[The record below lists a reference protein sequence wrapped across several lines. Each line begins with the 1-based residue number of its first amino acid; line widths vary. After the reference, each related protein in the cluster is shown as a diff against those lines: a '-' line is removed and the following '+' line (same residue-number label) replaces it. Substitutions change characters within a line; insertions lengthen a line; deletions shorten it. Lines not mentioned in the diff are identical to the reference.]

1 MLSLSGSAVLL
12 LTLASAQSKTLT
24 IVSILSKPYLEYVDG
39 TTYKGFIP
47 DLLDVIALEEPFSY
61 KIVLSP
67 DGKWGSPR
75 DGKWDGMVGMVA
87 NKEADLV
94 AADLTTTQRR
104 MEVLDF
110 SLPFL
115 TSFVTILMRSPGT
128 SWKLHSGDHGPIAT
142 PALVANPTTVEQV
155 LNLTDTRFGCVH
167 GSSTHSMLQNVKDP
181 VHQAIYANIFP
192 DNVDE
197 SLPNYAMGIEKVK
210 NERGFGFLMDKTFA
224 DYALGKDE
232 SCSLYTVGNLG
243 SYGYGFGFAKGSAL
257 REKFSRGILKVSAN
271 GGLYSVIKKWF
282 PENQNC
288 FSSRISA
295 DFGSS

>member
-94 AADLTTTQRR
+94 AADLSTTQRR

-115 TSFVTILMRSPGT
+115 TSGVTILMRSPGT

-142 PALVANPTTVEQV
+142 PALAANPTTVEQV
-155 LNLTDTRFGCVH
+155 LNLTDTRFGCVQG
-167 GSSTHSMLQNVKDP
+167 GSTLYRMQTGKHL
-181 VHQAIYANIFP
+181 VHQAINSNIEQHNQQNLVAN
-192 DNVDE
+192 NRE
-197 SLPNYAMGIEKVK
+197 GIEKVK
-210 NERGFGFLMDKTFA
+210 NERGYGFLIEKTSA
-224 DYALGKDE
+224 DYAVGKDE

-243 SYGYGFGFAKGSAL
+243 SYGYGFGFPKGSAL
-257 REKFSRGILKVSAN
+257 REMFSRGILKVSSN
-271 GGLYSVIKKWF
+271 GSLYSIIKKWF

-295 DFGSS
+295 AAGSP